1 MSFAIAGIAAFLV
14 AVLCTPIVRSIS
26 RRLNILDCPDVAPE
40 RKIHTR
46 ATPLLGGV
54 AVYVSFAAVIGAVL
68 IIKPT
73 LLLGGYLLPKHLIG
87 VLLGGA
93 LLMVGGFL
101 DDKKSRSPFR
111 QILWPAL
118 AALVVLASGIGIG
131 YISNPLGNALR
142 LDLWSVPLFR
152 FRDLPYGIMFPADA
166 FSFVWL
172 LGAMYTTKF
181 LDGLDGLVSG
191 ITTIGMFILF
201 ALSLTPSVGQPET
214 ALVAI
219 IAAGAFLGFLLFNFH
234 PARIFLGE
242 GGSLFA
248 GFLLGTLAIIS
259 GGKIATALL
268 ILGIPVLDVV
278 WVVLRRLFVERRSA
292 ATGDR
297 KHLHH
302 RLLEMGLSHRQTVL
316 LLYILTAVFGSA
328 TLLVHGTSK
337 IIVLAAL
344 VALTILLG
352 ALSVLVARRRHANID
367 SRIKG

>member
-1 MSFAIAGIAAFLV
+1 MSFAVVGIAAFLLS
-14 AVLCTPIVRSIS
+14 ALCTPVVRSVS
-26 RRLNILDCPDVAPE
+26 RRLNMLDHPDTAPE
-40 RKIHTR
+40 RKIHTKP
-46 ATPLLGGV
+46 TPLLGGV
-54 AVYVSFAAVIGAVL
+54 AVYFAFAVIIGVVL

-93 LLMVGGFL
+93 LLMIGGFL
-101 DDKKSRSPFR
+101 DDKKQRKPAQ
-111 QILWPAL
+111 QIVWPIL
-118 AALVVLASGIGIG
+118 ATLVILASGIGIG
-131 YISNPLGNALR
+131 YISNPLGNAFR
-142 LDLWSVPLFR
+142 LDLWSIPLFH
-152 FRDLPYGIMFPADA
+152 FRDLPYSIILPADLFA
-166 FSFVWL
+166 FVWL

-191 ITTIGMFILF
+191 ITTIGMLILF
-201 ALSLTPSVGQPET
+201 ALSLTQTVGQPET
-214 ALVAI
+214 ALVAV

-268 ILGIPVLDVV
+268 ILGIPVLDVL
-278 WVVLRRLFVERRSA
+278 WVILRRLFVERRSA

-328 TLLVHGTSK
+328 TLLVHGTMK
-337 IIVLAAL
+337 FLVLIGLA
-344 VALTILLG
+344 VLTILLG
-352 ALSVLVARRRHANID
+352 MLSVLVARRRKLD
-367 SRIKG
+367 GL